1 MNSAG
6 RYGAIFS
13 VFLLFHY
20 LLLCGDVLVGSSPK
34 FKNDRVGKAYVLV
47 GDYFR
52 HRWFDVIKVVDSYP
66 LLFFGGGLFF
76 WGGILF
82 FLIT

>member
-1 MNSAG
+1 MLFF
-6 RYGAIFS
+6 R
-13 VFLLFHY
+13 VFISLLFYY

-34 FKNDRVGKAYVLV
+34 FKSDRVGKACVLV

-52 HRWFDVIKVVDSYP
+52 HRWFDVITVLDSDP
-66 LLFFGGGLFF
+66 LLFFWAGLFF
-76 WGGILF
+76 WGGILV